1 MKANLR
7 HILGT
12 CLVVAGIGTPVV
24 STFITLGS
32 VSPPGILVF
41 SLVCVV
47 FGYLLLEDLPSQS

>member
-1 MKANLR
+1 MKTNLR

-24 STFITLGS
+24 SIFITLGS

-47 FGYLLLEDLPSQS
+47 FGYLLVEDLSA

>member
-1 MKANLR
+1 
-7 HILGT
+7 
-12 CLVVAGIGTPVV
+12 V

-47 FGYLLLEDLPSQS
+47 FGYLLVEDLSA